1 MAAWGRGEEAMHTG
15 DVVAGE
21 CGVEAWRAATFQ
33 AVYNVSVVVAGAT
46 CLGIAAGLVG
56 SFTFLRRRAL
66 VADALSH
73 ATLPGI
79 ALAFL
84 LGVAFGLEQR
94 SLALLLAGA
103 AATGALGVFVVQL
116 LTRHTRLSEDPPIG
130 AVLTVFFGVR
140 LVLLSLTGRAP
151 LGEKV

>member
-1 MAAWGRGEEAMHTG
+1 MFYCIVFILFFKQKTAY
-15 DVVAGE
+15 DVRISDWSSDVCSSDLG
-21 CGVEAWRAATFQ
+21 
-33 AVYNVSVVVAGAT
+33 YNVSVVVAGAT

-103 AATGALGVFVVQL
+103 AATGA
-116 LTRHTRLSEDPPIG
+116 S
-130 AVLTVFFGVR
+130 
-140 LVLLSLTGRAP
+140 
-151 LGEKV
+151 